1 LWPLPCEA
9 GPSYSPSSWNPRFL
23 EPEWCGALFCTPWA
37 LGRGRAAAPMAPVA
51 GFGGGGAP
59 GRYDLYAIAW
69 KTSSR
74 KVFGSVARKNQ
85 AVSTPS
91 SFHFLRLE
99 LLQRVSHSNSDGP
112 SVKKS
117 GISASQSVRTDAASP
132 SCFSRAMT

>member
-1 LWPLPCEA
+1 
-9 GPSYSPSSWNPRFL
+9 
-23 EPEWCGALFCTPWA
+23 
-37 LGRGRAAAPMAPVA
+37 MAPVA

-74 KVFGSVARKNQ
+74 KVFGSVAREDQ
-85 AVSTPS
+85 AVSTLL
-91 SFHFLRLE
+91 FLLLLHLE
-99 LLQRVSHSNSDGP
+99 QLQRVSCSTSDGP